1 MLTNGISLTIIDVL
15 FEELELH
22 PLSSTTETIEYVVFV
37 DGLIDKGDPL
47 TSPLLSIVTV
57 FELIPSL
64 KITLNGAV
72 PEKTG
77 NEISELSPK
86 HKGLLPVTAI
96 SILGISFTITST
108 ICVGIVLVHP
118 LISVTEITWYEFVP
132 IEG

>member
-47 TSPLLSIVTV
+47 TSPLLSTVTV

-118 LISVTEITWYEFVP
+118 LISVTEIT
-132 IEG
+132 